1 MSEWG
6 TELLEATFV
15 LVGLVLATTGV
26 RSFLDSTNPKRL
38 TTAAFWILL
47 GAMFALG
54 NVLPFWVLGLM
65 VIGIGVVT
73 LAKGVAT
80 GTLDEGTSAE
90 RAAGASRLG
99 NWLFLGPLSLAAI
112 AVAISTW
119 APFGEESGTLSI
131 AVASV
136 ASLLLVW
143 VLTRAPARVV
153 VSQSDRLLQQVG
165 PVGMLPQFLA
175 MLGVIFTA
183 SGVGEVVANAIAG
196 IVPEGNRLAGVIAY
210 CLGMALFT
218 AIVGNAFAAFTVIT
232 AGIGVPF
239 VFALGGDPVIA
250 GALAMTAGFCGTLI
264 TPMAANFNAL
274 PVALLQMKDGNGV
287 IKAQAPLALVL
298 FGAHILLMYYLVF

>member
-26 RSFLDSTNPKRL
+26 RSFLDTTNPKRL